1 MGNRALFAVTLIL
14 FLAAWEAAVRVF
26 GVAEVV
32 LPTPS
37 AIGRALWNLLAIG
50 TLPKHLGVTL
60 AEILAGFVLG
70 ALAGIALGALIA
82 MSTILR
88 RILYPYIIILQVVP
102 KVAVAPLFII
112 WLGFGIESKVLMAV
126 LISFFPLLVN
136 TIAGLQNVQPEYLDL
151 MSAVKARRWETFRYV
166 RFPSALPYIFAGLE
180 AAIVLSVIGAIVG
193 EFVGAS
199 VGLGYLIMLYHTNL
213 NIPAVFAV
221 LVVLSAVGLLLH
233 AAVVYCRRRIVFWV
247 GEDQTSFTGA

>member
-1 MGNRALFAVTLIL
+1 MGNRALFLVTLIV
-14 FLAAWEAAVRVF
+14 FLGAWELAVRAF
-26 GVAEVV
+26 GVAAIV
-32 LPTPS
+32 LPPPS
-37 AIGRALWNLLAIG
+37 AIGAALWNLLSIG

-60 AEILAGFVLG
+60 AEIIAGFVFG
-70 ALAGIALGALIA
+70 ALAGIALGTAIAL
-82 MSTILR
+82 STLLR

-151 MSAVKARRWETFRYV
+151 MTAVKARPWETFRYV

-180 AAIVLSVIGAIVG
+180 AAIVLAVIGAIVG

-199 VGLGYLIMLYHTNL
+199 VGLGYLIMLYQTNL
-213 NIPAVFAV
+213 NIPGVFAV
-221 LVVLSAVGLLLH
+221 LVVLSVVGLVLH
-233 AAVVYCRRRIVFWV
+233 TAVVYCRRRVVFWV
-247 GEDQTSFTGA
+247 GEERTSFTGA

>member
-1 MGNRALFAVTLIL
+1 VGNRALFLVTLIL
-14 FLAAWEAAVRVF
+14 FLSAWELAVRGF
-26 GVAEVV
+26 EVAAIV
-32 LPTPS
+32 LPPPS
-37 AIGRALWNLLAIG
+37 AIGAALWNLLSIG

-70 ALAGIALGALIA
+70 ALAGIALGTLIA
-82 MSTILR
+82 LSTLLR

-151 MSAVKARRWETFRYV
+151 MTAVKARRWETFRYV

-180 AAIVLSVIGAIVG
+180 AAIVLAVIGAIVG

-199 VGLGYLIMLYHTNL
+199 VGLGYLIMLYQTNL
-213 NIPAVFAV
+213 NIPGVFAV
-221 LVVLSAVGLLLH
+221 LVVLSAVGLVLH
-233 AAVVYCRRRIVFWV
+233 AAVVYCRKRIVFWV

>member
-1 MGNRALFAVTLIL
+1 M
-14 FLAAWEAAVRVF
+14 
-26 GVAEVV
+26 
-32 LPTPS
+32 LPAPS
-37 AIGRALWNLLAIG
+37 AIGAALWNLLSVG
-50 TLPKHLGVTL
+50 TLHKHLGVTL

-70 ALAGIALGALIA
+70 AGCGIVLGALIA
-82 MSTILR
+82 LSPILR

-151 MSAVKARRWETFRYV
+151 MTAVKARRWETFRYV

-180 AAIVLSVIGAIVG
+180 AAIVLAVIGAIVG

-199 VGLGYLIMLYHTNL
+199 VGLGYLIMLYQTNL
-213 NIPAVFAV
+213 NIAGVFAV
-221 LVVLSAVGLLLH
+221 LVVLAAVGLALH
-233 AAVVYCRRRIVFWV
+233 AAVVFARRRIVFWV
-247 GEDQTSFTGA
+247 GEQTAYTGA

>member
-1 MGNRALFAVTLIL
+1 MGNRALFLLTLCI
-14 FLAAWEAAVRVF
+14 FLGAWELAVRLF
-26 GVAEVV
+26 GVSAIV

-37 AIGRALWNLLAIG
+37 AIGAAIWSLVQVG

-70 ALAGIALGALIA
+70 AGAGIALGALIA
-82 MSTILR
+82 MSPLLR
-88 RILYPYIIILQVVP
+88 RILYPYIIVLQVVP

-112 WLGFGIESKVLMAV
+112 WLGFGIESKILMAV

-151 MSAVKARRWETFRYV
+151 MTAVKARRWETFRYV

-180 AAIVLSVIGAIVG
+180 AAIVLAVIGAIVG

-213 NIPAVFAV
+213 NIAGVFAV
-221 LVVLSAVGLLLH
+221 LVVLSAVGLALH
-233 AAVVYCRRRIVFWV
+233 TAVVYCRRRIVFWV
-247 GEDQTSFTGA
+247 GEDRAAFTGA